1 MVICVSRDCMKTT
14 YKKLKLYKNSWT
26 TLSKVW
32 KQSKLALMLLPN
44 QQALNICVNLPG
56 DGATIFLF

>member
-1 MVICVSRDCMKTT
+1 MKTT